1 MKIAMVH
8 RTHANLVFVTV
19 DQMRNAMNE
28 PIHVQLD
35 NANVVL
41 MMNVYPLKRAFLGIV
56 KVSNLCSPIF
66 TLFTVFHI
74 MDTVE
79 EYAIDFAFLNS
90 LL

>member
-41 MMNVYPLKRAFLGIV
+41 MMNVYPLKRALLGIV

-66 TLFTVFHI
+66 TLF
-74 MDTVE
+74 
-79 EYAIDFAFLNS
+79 
-90 LL
+90 